1 VLPFVRQAR
10 HLGRYRHIVQVLGH
24 HGFGYVVGQLG
35 LSTLLSLPRRL
46 VQRLPPPPPV
56 SAAERLRQVLVELG
70 PTFIKLG
77 QLLSTR
83 PDILPPDLLHEL
95 NKLQDTVP
103 PFPSEI
109 AIATIESELGQP
121 LSRLFLVFDPTPL
134 AAASL
139 GQVHAAVLHSGE
151 EVVVKVQRPDISG
164 LINTDLAILA
174 DLAALAQERTAL
186 GEQYDL
192 VELAWEFS
200 NTLRDEL
207 DYTREALYA
216 ERFQRNFADTATVY
230 IPTVYWR
237 YTSHRVLTIER
248 LYGIKINDIAALDVA
263 GIDRK
268 KLARHSL
275 ELVLAEIF
283 EHGFFHADPHP
294 GNFFAMPGAVI
305 GAVDFGQV
313 GKLDPYTSRQLLL
326 LLHALVNYDDDG
338 LLRAMERMHMVSR
351 HQITPALRRDA
362 RRFIDRFVDRPLRE
376 LSMREVGDTLFS
388 ISQRHTMRMPSPVA
402 TLLKTLMMIEG
413 IGQQID
419 PELDVFGIARPY
431 AQRAAAAQM
440 SPHVLAD
447 QVAGKTRDMA
457 ETLGAL
463 PQQLGNVLHRL
474 NEGELV
480 VRTREEE
487 LHRLAGALI
496 GAANR
501 LTLALVL
508 SALII
513 GLGLVAVAVGV
524 GQWQGVLPLTIGIVG
539 GIAMVV
545 TGLVLLLA
553 LLRGRDV

>member
-1 VLPFVRQAR
+1 
-10 HLGRYRHIVQVLGH
+10 
-24 HGFGYVVGQLG
+24 
-35 LSTLLSLPRRL
+35 
-46 VQRLPPPPPV
+46 
-56 SAAERLRQVLVELG
+56 
-70 PTFIKLG
+70 
-77 QLLSTR
+77 
-83 PDILPPDLLHEL
+83 
-95 NKLQDTVP
+95 
-103 PFPSEI
+103 
-109 AIATIESELGQP
+109 
-121 LSRLFLVFDPTPL
+121 
-134 AAASL
+134 
-139 GQVHAAVLHSGE
+139 
-151 EVVVKVQRPDISG
+151 VVKVQRPDISG
-164 LINTDLAILA
+164 MINTDLAILA
-174 DLAALAQERTAL
+174 DLAALAQERTTL

-216 ERFQRNFADTATVY
+216 ERFQRNFAGTPTVY
-230 IPTVYWR
+230 IPTIYWE

-248 LYGIKINDIAALDVA
+248 LYGIKINDIAALEAA

-275 ELVLAEIF
+275 QLVLAEIF

-294 GNFFAMPGAVI
+294 GNFFALPGAVI

-313 GKLDPYTSRQLLL
+313 GNLDAHTSRQLLL
-326 LLHALVNYDDDG
+326 LLNALVNYDEDG

-351 HQITPALRRDA
+351 HRITPALRRDA
-362 RRFIDRFVDRPLRE
+362 RRFIDRFVDRPLRD
-376 LSMREVGDTLFS
+376 LSMREVGDSLFS
-388 ISQRHTMRMPSPVA
+388 ISQRHTMRMPSAVA

-440 SPHVLAD
+440 SPRVLAE
-447 QVAGKTRDMA
+447 QFAGNTRDMA

-463 PQQLGNVLHRL
+463 PQQLGSALHWL

-487 LHRLAGALI
+487 LQRLAGALI

-508 SALII
+508 AALIL
-513 GLGLVAVAVGV
+513 GLGLVAVAVGI
-524 GQWQGVLPLTIGIVG
+524 GEWQGVLPLTIGIVG
-539 GIAMVV
+539 GIAAII

-553 LLRGRDV
+553 LLRGRDA

>member
-10 HLGRYRHIVQVLGH
+10 HLGRYRHIVQVLVH

-35 LSTLLSLPRRL
+35 LNTLLSLPRRVVL
-46 VQRLPPPPPV
+46 RLPPPPPI

-174 DLAALAQERTAL
+174 DLAALAQERTTL

-216 ERFQRNFADTATVY
+216 ERFQRSFANTATVY

-248 LYGIKINDIAALDVA
+248 LYGIKINDIAALDAA

-283 EHGFFHADPHP
+283 EYGFFHADPHP

-351 HQITPALRRDA
+351 HQMTPALRRDA

-376 LSMREVGDTLFS
+376 LSMREVGDSLFS
-388 ISQRHTMRMPSPVA
+388 ISQRHNMRMPSSVA

-431 AQRAAAAQM
+431 AQRAAAAQVA
-440 SPHVLAD
+440 PHALAD

-463 PQQLGNVLHRL
+463 PKQLGNMLHRL

-501 LTLALVL
+501 LTLAIVL
-508 SALII
+508 SALIV

-524 GQWQGVLPLTIGIVG
+524 GQWQGMLPLTIGIVG
-539 GIAMVV
+539 GIAVVV